1 MSNICNLE
9 QLSVMTGGDKSVMKE
24 FVRMYLNDTP
34 QLILKIRNANS
45 NSSFVGEE
53 SVAWCCHKMAP
64 QLSYMGVSSGYEL
77 TKNIEAKLKELNA
90 GYPELNDELSK
101 LNEICMQSYR
111 ELNDFI
117 NSNPD

>member
-1 MSNICNLE
+1 MANVCNLE

-34 QLILKIRNANS
+34 QLILKIRNANT
-45 NSSFVGEE
+45 NQQYVGEE
-53 SVAWCCHKMAP
+53 SEAWCCHKIAP
-64 QLSYMGVSSGYEL
+64 QLSYMGIAEGYDLAKSVEG
-77 TKNIEAKLKELNA
+77 KLKELTA
-90 GYPELNDELSK
+90 GYPELNNELSK
-101 LNEICMQSYR
+101 LNDLCMQSYR